1 MIGAIIGDIAGSSY
15 EFDNTSDYKFP
26 MFTQENDFTD
36 DTICTVAVADAI
48 LQHVDY
54 QTSLRRWC
62 RKYPHPK
69 GEYGSYFFNWVMR
82 HDPYPYNS
90 FGNGSAMRVS
100 PVAWLFDNERD
111 VISEAERSAAVT
123 HNHPEGI
130 KGAVAIAV
138 AIFRMRTATT
148 KTPAIFEN
156 IAKEYYGDKI
166 FSNLPEKGF
175 FDVTCQGCVPLAL
188 YLASLAT
195 SFEDA
200 IRLAVSYGGD
210 TDTVGAI
217 VGSLAEA
224 LYTIPADMSEKAKSY
239 LPQEMLDVL
248 TRFEKQK
255 RCRTLLP

>member
-15 EFDNTSDYKFP
+15 EFDNTSDYNFP
-26 MFTQENDFTD
+26 MFTDEKDFTD

-48 LQHVDY
+48 LNHIDY
-54 QTSLRRWC
+54 QASLRRWC

-69 GEYGSYFFNWVMR
+69 GEYGSNFSNWVMCP
-82 HDPYPYNS
+82 DPYPYNS

-100 PVAWLFDNERD
+100 PIAWLFDNEQEVREQAK
-111 VISEAERSAAVT
+111 SSAAIT

-138 AIFRMRTATT
+138 AIFRMRTAAT
-148 KTPAIFEN
+148 KSSTIFEN
-156 IAKEYYGDKI
+156 VAKEFYGDNI
-166 FSNLPEKGF
+166 FSNLPERGF
-175 FDVTCQGCVPLAL
+175 FDVTCQGCVPLSL
-188 YLASLAT
+188 FLASLAT
-195 SFEDA
+195 GFEDA

-224 LYTIPADMSEKAKSY
+224 QYAIPINMVNIAKSY
-239 LPQEMLDVL
+239 LPQEMLDVV
-248 TRFEKQK
+248 TKFEKQK
-255 RCRTLLP
+255 DA

>member
-1 MIGAIIGDIAGSSY
+1 MLGAIIGDIAGSSY
-15 EFDNTSDYKFP
+15 EFDNTSDYNFP
-26 MFTQENDFTD
+26 IFNHEKDFTD

-48 LQHVDY
+48 LREVDY
-54 QTSLRRWC
+54 QVSLRNWC

-69 GEYGSYFFNWVMR
+69 GEYGSYFLNWIMR
-82 HDPYPYNS
+82 PDPYPYGS

-100 PVAWLFDNERD
+100 PVAWLFDNESD
-111 VISEAERSAAVT
+111 VICEAQRSASVT

-138 AIFRMRTATT
+138 AIFRMRTAST
-148 KTPAIFEN
+148 KSPAIFEST
-156 IAKEYYGDKI
+156 AKEYYGDTI
-166 FSNLPEKGF
+166 FSNLPKKGF

-188 YLASLAT
+188 YLASLAG

-200 IRLAVSYGGD
+200 IRRAVTYGGD

-224 LYTIPADMSEKAKSY
+224 QYAIPGDMAENAKAY

-255 RCRTLLP
+255 R